1 MKISKQILKLER
13 VASKLGWEVTGDVGF
28 LELLLDNCCDSV
40 IFEDDLSKQEILD
53 TITNKINKTD
63 DEEFK
68 THLAYLYLICQ
79 RVIRTNYEEKKEEKK
94 SFFNKLLTLY

>member
-1 MKISKQILKLER
+1 MTKQINKLEKIAR
-13 VASKLGWEVTGDVGF
+13 KLGWEATGDVGF

-53 TITNKINKTD
+53 TITNKINKTN

-68 THLAYLYLICQ
+68 AHLAYLYLICQ

-94 SFFNKLLTLY
+94 SFLNKLLTLY